1 MLLLLTDESP
11 SVTSLM
17 DFHLRGYNVG
27 RIAKVWKPHI
37 FDVKTVEGFIYGS
50 VELMTLSTTVSR

>member
-1 MLLLLTDESP
+1 
-11 SVTSLM
+11 M
-17 DFHLRGYNVG
+17 DFHLRRYNVG

-50 VELMTLSTTVSR
+50 VELVALSTTVSGRRKRER